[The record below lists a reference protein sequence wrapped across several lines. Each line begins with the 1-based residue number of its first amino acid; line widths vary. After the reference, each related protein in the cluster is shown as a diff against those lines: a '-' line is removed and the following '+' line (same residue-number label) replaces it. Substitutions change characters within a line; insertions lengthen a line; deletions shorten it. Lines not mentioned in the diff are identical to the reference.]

1 MRFNHLN
8 DWLSWQESLNPAE
21 IDLGLDRIAEVL
33 TRAGLF
39 SSFNCPLITVA
50 GTNGKGSVVA
60 MLEAMAM
67 SAGLKVCSYTSPHL
81 FQYNER
87 IKINAQ
93 PVDDDV
99 LCAAFERIDQAR
111 GNCQLTY
118 FEFGTLAA
126 IELFFKQQPDLV
138 ILEVGLGGR
147 LDAVNIMDSD
157 VCVLTSV
164 AIDHVDWLGN
174 DRESI
179 GYEKAGVF
187 RRGRPVICGEP
198 DVPVSVVRHAEKLHC
213 ELIQLGC
220 DYEVTINHPE
230 TRWDLK
236 SCYADLSDLPKP
248 CLTGNF
254 QYLNAAT
261 AILALQA
268 LQAKKLLP
276 VFTGMY
282 GSRAMQEQLPILPGM
297 AGSRAMQ
304 EQLPNLQSAKPFR
317 AVITKAL
324 TQIKLSGRF
333 QQIHKKPSVY
343 VDVAHNLHAAQALVS
358 QLKSSSVDNDSGQ
371 SRTWAIVAMLSD
383 KDVKGVIESV
393 SAEIDHWCFAGLKN
407 TPRGLSVQALI
418 EKLPDVFIKATKQEN
433 QCKIFSDTVLS
444 AESVKQACELVLTKA
459 NKNDRVIIFG
469 SFYTVA
475 EAMQYFSKLLSG
487 KLSSYN
493 LTA

>member
-8 DWLSWQESLNPAE
+8 DWLTWQESLNPVE
-21 IDLGLDRIAEVL
+21 IDLGLDRIARVL
-33 TRAGLF
+33 ARAGLS

-81 FQYNER
+81 FRYNER

-93 PVDDDV
+93 PVDDEV

-111 GNCQLTY
+111 GNSQLTY

-126 IELFFKQQPDLV
+126 IDLFFKQQPDLV

-147 LDAVNIMDSD
+147 LDAVNIMEPD

-164 AIDHVDWLGN
+164 AIDHVDWLGD

-179 GYEKAGVF
+179 GYEKAGIF
-187 RRGRPVICGEP
+187 RHGKPVICGER

-213 ELIQLGC
+213 ELIQAGG
-220 DYEVTINHPE
+220 DYELTINHPE
-230 TRWDLK
+230 TSWDLK
-236 SCYADLSDLPKP
+236 SCYADLSGLPKP
-248 CLTGNF
+248 CLTGKF

-268 LQAKKLLP
+268 LQEKKLLP
-276 VFTGMY
+276 VRTGMY

-304 EQLPNLQSAKPFR
+304 EQLPNVPSEKTFR

-324 TQIKLSGRF
+324 KQIKLSGRF
-333 QQIHKKPSVY
+333 QQIHTKPLVY
-343 VDVAHNLHAAQALVS
+343 VDVAHNLQAAQALAS
-358 QLKSSSVDNDSGQ
+358 QLKASSVDSAGGQ

-383 KDVKGVIESV
+383 KDIKGVIKSV
-393 SAEIDHWCFAGLKN
+393 SAEIDNWCFAGLEN
-407 TPRGLSVQALI
+407 TSRGLSVQALI
-418 EKLPDVFIKATKQEN
+418 ENLPDVFIKATKQEN
-433 QCKIFSDTVLS
+433 QCKILSDTVLS
-444 AESVKQACELVLTKA
+444 AESVKQACELVLSKA
-459 NKNDRVIIFG
+459 NKDDRIIIFG

-475 EAMQYFSKLLSG
+475 EAMQYFS
-487 KLSSYN
+487 
-493 LTA
+493 